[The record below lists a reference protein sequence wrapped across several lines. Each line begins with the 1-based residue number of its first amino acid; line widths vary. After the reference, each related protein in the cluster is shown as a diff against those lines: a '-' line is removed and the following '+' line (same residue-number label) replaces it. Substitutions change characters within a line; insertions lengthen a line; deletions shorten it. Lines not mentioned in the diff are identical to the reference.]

1 MKKTL
6 FILAAGLMV
15 SAIMFGCSTEKPWEA
30 NPVKP
35 LELLMVSAPDSN
47 TVIPTGSNVS
57 FFWAVKGGTGEY
69 AGFQWYLNPPAT
81 TWGDTLDANS
91 ATYQGLQVLSG
102 NATDYTFHVRVI
114 DSDGEMVI
122 DSITFTVSITDQS
135 APSISIMQSP
145 IAGSFVASGSTIRF
159 AWAGDDETG
168 NNDMLTYQY
177 IYTPT
182 NDTSTWISAT
192 TAAFSGADVPAADPA
207 WFYVRARDSFD
218 NISPWDSVGFII
230 EDATILYIDDYE
242 WVDANGNPDMPKERE
257 EKQFYRDA
265 LDGYAFAEWDVYIQG
280 FPDSSDLVNAGT
292 PIYSTIIYAADSYL
306 GSTSGNAWTYL
317 GDPGNGKGY
326 SIRYYLEQGGNLLL
340 GGALALL
347 DMTQDYPPAVA
358 EGDFEFD
365 WLGIDST
372 TWCFDY
378 WADFTWAVKDSATT
392 LILPDSMKIDVAKNG
407 DQVDYAMETPGLR
420 NEAVVTTEVIY
431 VWGLNIEG
439 GPTDAYGHPL
449 ANLTKWDGTTRTA
462 LLNFDM
468 YSMPL
473 EGIRMT
479 FQAILE
485 EFGE

>member
-1 MKKTL
+1 
-6 FILAAGLMV
+6 MV
-15 SAIMFGCSTEKPWEA
+15 SAMIVGCGNENPWTA
-30 NPVKP
+30 NPSTAIDVF
-35 LELLMVSAPDSN
+35 LVSAPDSTSEVPSGATIN
-47 TVIPTGSNVS
+47 FV
-57 FFWAVKGGTGEY
+57 WAANGNSDITYRWFLQPMESSYRASSGLTSIVY
-69 AGFQWYLNPPAT
+69 VVAT
-81 TWGDTLDANS
+81 DTID
-91 ATYQGLQVLSG
+91 V
-102 NATDYTFHVRVI
+102 DYTFHLRAT
-114 DSDGEMVI
+114 DAAGNT
-122 DSITFTVSITDQS
+122 DSILTTFTVLALVPAPADTLAPTIT
-135 APSISIMQSP
+135 ITKSP
-145 IAGSFVASGSTIRF
+145 AEGAYVATGSNLAF
-159 AWAGDDETG
+159 AWMGDDGQG
-168 NNDMLTYQY
+168 NDDELMYQY
-177 IYTPT
+177 AFPT
-182 NDTSTWISAT
+182 ADDSSEWVAAT
-192 TAAFSGADVPAADPA
+192 TATFEDVAAADPA
-207 WFYVRARDSFD
+207 GIFIRAKDAAGNTSD
-218 NISPWDSVGFII
+218 WDSVTFTIR
-230 EDATILYIDDYE
+230 DATILYLDDYQ
-242 WVDANGNPDMPKERE
+242 WLDGWGDVDREKERDQ
-257 EKQFYRDA
+257 KQFYRNA
-265 LDGYAFAEWDVYIQG
+265 LDGYAFAEWDVAVQG
-280 FPDSSDLVNAGT
+280 FPDSSDLVDAGT
-292 PIYSTIIYAADSYL
+292 PIYSTIIYAADSEL

-407 DQVDYAMETPGLR
+407 NQVDYAMDTPGLR

-431 VWGLNIEG
+431 VWGLNIDG

-449 ANLTKWDGTTRTA
+449 AHLTKWDGTTRTA
-462 LLNFDM
+462 LLDFDM

-479 FQAILE
+479 FQAILD